1 MPTIHRSGRNR
12 GAYNRRGR
20 NDLGLC
26 SMEQALLAMANAQAS
41 LGMTDS
47 LLESNAGIPRGS
59 IRRLRLGQGLMGH
72 LAKITD
78 YFELRL
84 VG

>member
-1 MPTIHRSGRNR
+1 MPGTHRSGRNR
-12 GAYNRRGR
+12 GSYNRRGR

-26 SMEQALLAMANAQAS
+26 SLEQALLAMASAQAS
-41 LGMTDS
+41 LGVTDS
-47 LLESNAGIPRGS
+47 QLESDAGIPRGS
-59 IRRLRLGQGLMGH
+59 IRRLRLGQGLMGN

-78 YFELRL
+78 YFESRL